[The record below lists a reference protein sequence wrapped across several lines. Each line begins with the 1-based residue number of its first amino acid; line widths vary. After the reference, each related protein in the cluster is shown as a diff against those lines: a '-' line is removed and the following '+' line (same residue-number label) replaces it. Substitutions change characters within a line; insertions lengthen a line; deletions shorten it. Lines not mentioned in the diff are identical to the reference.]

1 MVKNLSFIND
11 SVKTF
16 YSKIQVKVQEDLKEN
31 IVPYQYLEFYD
42 FFEKFKSNLKEDS
55 KIIDV
60 GCGYLGGFLP
70 EINKHNF
77 YNLYATDINPDT
89 IKNVKEKYKFINIKQ
104 GDCTKLDYDNN
115 EFDFVICYGVIH
127 HTHDYKACLKE
138 LSRILK
144 PGGKLFLGVYSFDN
158 CIFEYIV
165 RCIRVLGKIIKF
177 EVMFNIAK
185 RFPLFNRFYMD
196 HAYVPVLYLINRKEI
211 IDSSLNSNL
220 IVDKEFPSRSDF
232 FQKIPILGK
241 IISGNGLLR
250 IFIFDKNK

>member
-1 MVKNLSFIND
+1 MKNILGLWC
-11 SVKTF
+11 
-16 YSKIQVKVQEDLKEN
+16 KIHQYFFWPTLY
-31 IVPYQYLEFYD
+31 IVGTEISCRLW
-42 FFEKFKSNLKEDS
+42 KSIAS
-55 KIIDV
+55 
-60 GCGYLGGFLP
+60 
-70 EINKHNF
+70 
-77 YNLYATDINPDT
+77 
-89 IKNVKEKYKFINIKQ
+89 
-104 GDCTKLDYDNN
+104 
-115 EFDFVICYGVIH
+115 
-127 HTHDYKACLKE
+127 
-138 LSRILK
+138 ILK

-250 IFIFDKNK
+250 IFNQYLPF